1 MRTNGT
7 LSHALLLSQKLLGK
21 ENDTKIRECVLI
33 RLENYDD
40 RKMMNILLQ
49 KMRHFRCPGR
59 FKSQEGGEGGGGDA
73 IGCQRNGAENINAD
87 SFLPLFS
94 LTQLKDNPSCSA
106 VILTRKDHFT
116 TL

>member
-1 MRTNGT
+1 MRTYGT

-94 LTQLKDNPSCSA
+94 LTQLKDNPSCYLRPS
-106 VILTRKDHFT
+106 L
-116 TL
+116 